1 MNTLLRIIKKGG
13 WNMSLGWGTNL
24 VGNILV
30 MDMNDSTSSSGLTI
44 NNSLDLNKPMDL
56 GNKPMDL
63 EKYNVMKDFILK

>member
-1 MNTLLRIIKKGG
+1 
-13 WNMSLGWGTNL
+13 MSLGWGTNL